1 MNSRREFGAVAAPA
15 WEWRESGSGSVAVEL
30 GLAGKV
36 AVITGGTAGIGLA
49 TARLLLAEGSSVVV
63 CGRDEERLA
72 DAVASLDDERCLGV
86 PCDATDPDELVRL
99 HGAAVE
105 RFGGID
111 ILVNNAGTSARGH
124 AAEVEDAAWQDDLDL
139 KLMAHIRMA
148 RLVVP
153 TMRERGGGAVVS
165 VLAIAGRHPS
175 AGSSPTSV
183 SRAAG
188 LAYAKALS
196 RDVASDRIRVN
207 VVCIGVVESLQN
219 DRRWRTAGDGRTR
232 EEFYADLAR
241 DFRVPLGRT
250 GQAQEAAAAIAF
262 LASDAAGYITG
273 AALNV
278 DGGASHVM

>member
-1 MNSRREFGAVAAPA
+1 
-15 WEWRESGSGSVAVEL
+15 VEL

-63 CGRDEERLA
+63 CGRDEGRLD
-72 DAVASLDDERCLGV
+72 DAVESLGNGRCLGV
-86 PCDATDPDELVRL
+86 PCDATDPDGLARL

-124 AAEVEDAAWQDDLDL
+124 AVEVDDAAWQDDLDL
-139 KLMAHIRMA
+139 KLLAHIRMA

-153 TMRERGGGAVVS
+153 TMRARGGGAVVS
-165 VLAIAGRHPS
+165 VVGIVGRHPS

-188 LAYAKALS
+188 IAYAKALS

-207 VVCIGVVESLQN
+207 VVCIGVVESAQN
-219 DRRWRTAGDGRTR
+219 DRRWRAAGDGRTR

-241 DFRVPLGRT
+241 DFQVPLGRT
-250 GQAQEAAAAIAF
+250 GQAEEAAAAIAF

-278 DGGASHVM
+278 DGGASHVV